1 MGQRLNVEIK
11 YGGELLANAYYHWSG
26 YTSSSVETT
35 STILK
40 DILKIGKIDDPLRTA
55 VQLLFNTG
63 ARFDVVEIAEIKKE
77 NSGKEKYVITDNKP
91 VSRNDGLIC
100 ISQKGMEETRHWEE
114 ARVEIDLKSQEVD
127 FYALETVLADS
138 YDEYRKENE
147 LEKWESQD
155 KLPVLDPDPEDSIP
169 FDKWDIFA
177 ERILEMIKNCQYIAN
192 SKSGE
197 LVYIFIE

>member
-35 STILK
+35 SAILK
-40 DILKIGKIDDPLRTA
+40 DISKIGKIDDPLQTA

-63 ARFDVVEIAEIKKE
+63 ARFANEEITDIRKE
-77 NSGKEKYVITDNKP
+77 SGRKEKYVITDDKP

-127 FYALETVLADS
+127 FNALGTELADS
-138 YDEYRKENE
+138 YEEYRKECE
-147 LEKWESQD
+147 WESQD
-155 KLPVLDPDPEDSIP
+155 KLPILDPDPEDSIP
-169 FDKWDIFA
+169 FDKWNIFA
-177 ERILEMIKNCQYIAN
+177 ERVLKMIENRQYIVN

-197 LVYIFIE
+197 LVYFFIE